1 MATMIDVWQIN
12 SKGKF
17 ERINTNLVENN
28 RTEPDDLET
37 WLAKN
42 PEIISKDIRLIGRQ
56 VTTKTG
62 ELDLLGIDSSG
73 NIVIIE
79 LKREKLARDALAQ
92 AIDYAS
98 DIANWDIDKIS
109 EECLK
114 YTKQSLEDFFSE
126 QFPNIDIENIVFN
139 STQRIML
146 IGFII
151 EEPLQRMIEWLFNQY
166 SVIIN
171 AITLKYIKTSSGE
184 ELLARISIFDENI
197 EKSKSNKKFILSK
210 SDEPG
215 NYDHEILKEKL
226 IEYFKDKRKI
236 PQAIKNILLPLC
248 LKNSAVT
255 RDMIKKEILSQGMGL
270 SAIVPNISTQM
281 GLEKNDFLR
290 QIISYSYPNYE
301 WEKDNYTLN
310 EKYRKL
316 VEEIE

>member
-12 SKGKF
+12 PKGKF

-28 RTEPDDLET
+28 RTEPEDLET

-126 QFPNIDIENIVFN
+126 QFPN
-139 STQRIML
+139 
-146 IGFII
+146 
-151 EEPLQRMIEWLFNQY
+151 
-166 SVIIN
+166 
-171 AITLKYIKTSSGE
+171 
-184 ELLARISIFDENI
+184 
-197 EKSKSNKKFILSK
+197 
-210 SDEPG
+210 
-215 NYDHEILKEKL
+215 
-226 IEYFKDKRKI
+226 
-236 PQAIKNILLPLC
+236 
-248 LKNSAVT
+248 
-255 RDMIKKEILSQGMGL
+255 
-270 SAIVPNISTQM
+270 
-281 GLEKNDFLR
+281 
-290 QIISYSYPNYE
+290 
-301 WEKDNYTLN
+301 
-310 EKYRKL
+310 
-316 VEEIE
+316 